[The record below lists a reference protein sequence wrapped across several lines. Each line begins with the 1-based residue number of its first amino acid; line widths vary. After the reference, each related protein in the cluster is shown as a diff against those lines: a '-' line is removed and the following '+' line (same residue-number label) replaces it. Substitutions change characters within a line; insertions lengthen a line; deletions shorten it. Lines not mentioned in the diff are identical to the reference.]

1 MYIWLEETASSLLGA
16 DNADELEWRLLVV
29 ACIYFLTFGLV
40 TIVLP
45 APYGKFSEEALINIE
60 LKIGKFSE
68 QASTLPLI
76 DRLTTVKLAAPLAWC
91 VLDDLSHL

>member
-16 DNADELEWRLLVV
+16 DNADELERRLLVV

-45 APYGKFSEEALINIE
+45 APYGKFSEEV
-60 LKIGKFSE
+60 
-68 QASTLPLI
+68 PI
-76 DRLTTVKLAAPLAWC
+76 DAIVWK
-91 VLDDLSHL
+91 